1 MPGPT
6 DAIIQEKY
14 KVVEKKYGEFRIDP
28 EARICLWLL
37 EHDEVSMIESFFET
51 ETTLHAKYPDLFIKF
66 EPAFEGKGPFDE
78 ALYRELYGF
87 AEDYRNSDEEGK
99 IPFHWDPPAYE
110 DIVFFDEAFFLKTLA
125 EFWEGIPDLQ
135 DHVVAYFR
143 PESIT
148 DFQEFKDWFK
158 ESLEKEW
165 DHQVRFMV
173 LDSISQP
180 RYLDLA
186 EAFPGRVKVI
196 EPELNM
202 DQAMK
207 DISNAAGS
215 PDDPGTQ
222 YRNHFIDLTK
232 AGAKGEMKEARAAGD
247 KAIKICVAQ
256 KWPHLQI
263 SVLFALGAAWMNQ
276 QEPEKSLVEYDEA
289 EKLARAEK
297 DQGNELAAVLLPNV
311 LFAKAAAHIQ
321 MQEFE
326 LAANIYKG
334 IPEHLG
340 ENYRQSLEAWRMAG
354 FCYDTHGAVA
364 EAYEAYKKALEVT
377 DHMEADQVKDSTLP
391 YVGEALIRLD
401 KELEDGKHVDA
412 LYTKLDT
419 KLGKDWE
426 RPLEA
431 QKP

>member
-14 KVVEKKYGEFRIDP
+14 KIVQKKYEEFRKDP
-28 EARICLWLL
+28 EARMCLWLL
-37 EHDEVSMIESFFET
+37 EHDEVSMIDAFFDT
-51 ETTLHAKYPDLFIKF
+51 ETTIHADYPDLFIKF
-66 EPAFEGKGPFDE
+66 EPAFEGKAAYDE
-78 ALYRELYGF
+78 ALYRELYDL
-87 AEDYRNSDEEGK
+87 ATDYRNSDEEGK
-99 IPFHWDPPAYE
+99 IPFHWAPPAFE
-110 DIVFFDEAFFLKTLA
+110 KIVFFDPAFFLKTLS

-135 DHVVAYFR
+135 DYVVAYFT
-143 PESIT
+143 PKSVT
-148 DFQEFKDWFK
+148 DFQEFKEWMK
-158 ESLEKEW
+158 ESLESEW
-165 DHQVRFMV
+165 ENKVRFML
-173 LDSISQP
+173 LDSITQP

-186 EAFPGRVKVI
+186 EEFSVRVKVV

-247 KAIKICVAQ
+247 KAIKICIDQ
-256 KWPHLQI
+256 NWPHLQI

-297 DQGNELAAVLLPNV
+297 NQGNQLAAVLLPNV

-326 LAANIYKG
+326 LAATLYKG

-354 FCYDTHGAVA
+354 FCYDTHGAVV
-364 EAYEAYKKALEVT
+364 EAYDAYTKALEVT
-377 DHMEADQVKDSTLP
+377 DQMEAEQVKDSTLP

-401 KELEDGKHVDA
+401 KELEDGKNVDA
-412 LYTKLDT
+412 LYQKLDS
-419 KLGKDWE
+419 KLGKNWE
-426 RPLEA
+426 KPLEA
-431 QKP
+431 QNP